1 MLMVRKMTTPRK
13 LSVASATKSA
23 SPDPWKEWGL
33 LFFGSAGVGIV
44 AVILLLSAVLLVVGL
59 YVQLVWPLT
68 DWDLGNISLGDFNSI
83 ATTVMAGIFL
93 GGFGAGY
100 WCISGGAWKNKK
112 TGRPANTLQKA
123 SVRTRH

>member
-1 MLMVRKMTTPRK
+1 M
-13 LSVASATKSA
+13 
-23 SPDPWKEWGL
+23 

-44 AVILLLSAVLLVVGL
+44 AVIVLLSAVLLVVGL

-68 DWDLGNISLGDFNSI
+68 DWDLGNISLGDFNSL

-93 GGFGAGY
+93 GGFGAGF
-100 WCISGGAWKNKK
+100 WCISGNAWKNKK
-112 TGRPANTLQKA
+112 TAQRSQFPQKA